1 MLTLKNI
8 KSPKGAT
15 KNTKRLGVDWRPQ
28 PKFQDTDGTR
38 TGHGRNTDGTRT
50 ACERMN
56 LTVVFMDF
64 MGYPRSRICPC
75 LVRVPSV
82 SRPCPV
88 CFHCKKIFQGK
99 QDFEG

>member
-1 MLTLKNI
+1 M
-8 KSPKGAT
+8 
-15 KNTKRLGVDWRPQ
+15 DWRPQ

-38 TGHGRNTDGTRT
+38 TGHGRDTDGTRT

-64 MGYPRSRICPC
+64 MGYPRSRICLC

-88 CFHCKKIFQGK
+88 RVPSVSIAKKIFQEK